1 MSRLTRLTRRA
12 FILGSVTVTGGVA
25 FGVYAL
31 NREPENPLAED
42 LSPEA
47 VSFNPWIRIADGRIT
62 LIAPHTDL
70 GQGIRHMQAALIAEE
85 LDVDLDQPEL
95 VIETGPPAAAYANRA
110 LADEGLPFMTQDM
123 TPLAE
128 ISRDVAGR
136 LMGALGLQGTGG
148 SSSVPDSYEKL
159 RQAGAMARETLKLAA
174 ARAHGVA
181 VEELRTVR
189 GAVHLPE
196 GRALPYVEL
205 AELAAELPPR
215 YDVPLRD
222 PGQWRILG
230 KPMQRLDVLA
240 KSTGTLTYGIDL
252 SLPGMVHAA
261 VRLNPRPGGVLEAHD
276 DNAALALP
284 GVERVLPVTGGLAV
298 IASDTWTAF
307 KGAEALECTWGPAA
321 FPAEQA
327 DHWQALSDALDA
339 PPEKVWR
346 DEGDAES
353 RATGWPMEYRAPY
366 LAHAPL
372 EPIGALIKVTADRCD
387 IWVAHQFPGM
397 AQQMVAEITG
407 LPLEAVHLHNQ
418 YAGGSFGHRLEFENV
433 TRAAEIGTALR
444 GTPVKLTYSREE
456 DMAHDFPRQI
466 AMARAQGTILGGE
479 VEALD
484 LSIAAPSV
492 TASQMSRIGL
502 SVPGPDSQIV
512 AGAWSMPYAI
522 PALRVT
528 AHRAP
533 DLAPISS
540 WRSVGASHAGFFA
553 ESALDELI
561 HEGQADPLLERLRLC
576 NYSPAR
582 ACLEAVAEMCSW
594 GEPLPERRG
603 RGVAMV
609 MSFGT
614 PVAEVIEVEDTPAGL
629 RMTNAWVAADVGR
642 VLDPVNIEN
651 LIQGGVVFG
660 LGHAINSEIT
670 YADGMAQQTNYHAH
684 AGLRL
689 YQCPP
694 IHVRV
699 LETGPKV
706 RGIGEP
712 PVPPAAPALANA
724 IFAATGRRLREM
736 PFDKFVTFA

>member
-25 FGVYAL
+25 FGVYML
-31 NREPENPLAED
+31 NRAPENPLAAD
-42 LSPEA
+42 LGPGD
-47 VSFNPWIRIADGRIT
+47 VSFNPWIRIADGKIT

-110 LADEGLPFMTQDM
+110 MAEEALPFMTQDM
-123 TPLAE
+123 TPMAE

-136 LMGALGLQGTGG
+136 LLGALGLQGTGG

-174 ARAHGVA
+174 ARQTGHDARD
-181 VEELRTVR
+181 LRTER
-189 GAVHLPE
+189 GAVLLPD
-196 GRALPYVEL
+196 GTTLPYVD
-205 AELAAELPPR
+205 LAAAAAGVSPLHE
-215 YDVPLRD
+215 VALRD
-222 PGQWRILG
+222 PQDWRLLG
-230 KPMQRLDVLA
+230 KPVQRVDMLA

-252 SLPGMVHAA
+252 VLPDMVHAT
-261 VRLNPRPGGVLEAHD
+261 VKLNPRPGGTLEGHD
-276 DNAALALP
+276 DSAALAVP
-284 GVERVLPVTGGLAV
+284 GVRQVLPVTGGLAV
-298 IASDTWTAF
+298 VAGDTWTAF
-307 KGAEALECTWGPAA
+307 QGAGALDCTWGPTP

-327 DHWQALSDALDA
+327 AHWQALGEALDA
-339 PPEKVWR
+339 APEKVWR
-346 DEGDAES
+346 EEGEAIPAGE
-353 RATGWPMEYRAPY
+353 TMEYRAPY

-372 EPIGALIKVTADRCD
+372 EPISALIHVTEDRCD

-397 AQQMVAEITG
+397 AVQKVAEITG
-407 LPLEAVHLHNQ
+407 LPREAVHLHNQ

-433 TRAAEIGTALR
+433 TRAAEIGIALR

-466 AMARAQGTILGGE
+466 AMGRARGRV
-479 VEALD
+479 VEGQVQALD
-484 LSIAAPSV
+484 LAIAAPSV
-492 TASQMSRIGL
+492 MASQFARLGYGAA
-502 SVPGPDSQIV
+502 GPDSQIV
-512 AGAWSMPYAI
+512 SAAWSMPYAI
-522 PALRVT
+522 PDLRV
-528 AHRAP
+528 AGHRAAE
-533 DLAPISS
+533 LAPISS

-553 ESALDELI
+553 EGALDELI
-561 HEGQADPLLERLRLC
+561 HEAGADPLAERIRLC
-576 NYSPAR
+576 TYGPAR
-582 ACLEAVAEMCSW
+582 ACLEAVGEMSGW
-594 GEPLPERRG
+594 GTPLPPGRG

-614 PVAEVIEVEDTPAGL
+614 PVAEVIEVEDTPSGL
-629 RMTNAWVAADVGR
+629 RLTGAWVAADVGR

-660 LGHAINSEIT
+660 LGHAMNCQIT
-670 YADGMAQQTNYHAH
+670 YADGMAEQTNFHAH
-684 AGLRL
+684 AGMRL

-694 IHVRV
+694 IEVRA

-724 IFAATGRRLREM
+724 IFAATGQRLREM